1 MLALKIIPLDFLYYS
16 LGIGFLVLVIFISYA
31 FYNLSNI
38 LKKLTS
44 ILIKVDDITK
54 DVDDLKNLVKNG
66 ILYLLSMFNK
76 KEVKKNGKTK

>member
-1 MLALKIIPLDFLYYS
+1 M
-16 LGIGFLVLVIFISYA
+16 LVIFISYA

>member
-1 MLALKIIPLDFLYYS
+1 MNSLNFLYYS

-54 DVDDLKNLVKNG
+54 DVNDLKNLVKNG

-76 KEVKKNGKTK
+76 KEVNKNGKTK

>member
-1 MLALKIIPLDFLYYS
+1 MNSLNFLYYS